1 MPLPCGDWGVV
12 HEWSTSAGC
21 VFVRGKV
28 EPSCHAAASVCLHII
43 RYLEFCWMSLS
54 TTMSYAFCVGW
65 NPSQNM

>member
-12 HEWSTSAGC
+12 HEWSSICMIQTC
-21 VFVRGKV
+21 
-28 EPSCHAAASVCLHII
+28 SCHAAASVCLHII